1 MCFLILNLMNK
12 TLLIIKREY
21 LTRVRKRSFV
31 IMTFLG
37 PVLMAALIIAPAYIT
52 AISKGKPRKV
62 LVLDETGWFQHK
74 FQNQENIQF
83 KYLSETPLA
92 KAKAEAISNDDILLY
107 IPLPK
112 LNLPVN
118 AELFSLGQTESHI
131 RSYIKLVMKQV
142 VETKKLLALGIKPGQ
157 LKSAQVHINLI
168 SIKISEN
175 GKEEAV
181 NNDIEVGLAIFSG
194 LLIYFFIFLF
204 GSQVLKGVIEEKS
217 NRIIEV
223 IISSVKPFQL
233 MMGKII
239 GIAFVG
245 LTQFLMWVLLTVVLV
260 VSFQGVAGG
269 SSFSPGMKTLTE
281 SQAVI
286 SGNHA
291 NNITSSQ
298 TSTMLLQIH
307 DLLSGV
313 NFSVMIIS
321 FLFFFLAGYLL
332 YASMFA
338 AIGGAID
345 NDADAQQFMLPVSI
359 PLIFAVALTGVV
371 ANQPNGPLAIWLSMI
386 PFTSPIIMMMRI
398 PFGVPYWQIA
408 LSIIILVAT
417 FIFVT
422 YVAGKIYKVGILV
435 YGKKVTYRDIWKWLK
450 Y

>member
-1 MCFLILNLMNK
+1 MNK

-52 AISKGKPRKV
+52 AISKEKERTV

-74 FQNQENIQF
+74 FQNQENIHF
-83 KYLSETPLA
+83 KYLRKTSLT
-92 KAKAEAISNDDILLY
+92 KAKAEAILNNDILLY

-118 AELFSLGQTESHI
+118 AELFSLDQSQSHV

-142 VETKKLLALGIKPGQ
+142 VETKKLLALGINPAQ
-157 LKSAQVHINLI
+157 LKSAQVHINLL

-194 LLIYFFIFLF
+194 ILIYFFIFLF

-245 LTQFLMWVLLTVVLV
+245 LTQFLMWILLTVVLV
-260 VSFQGVAGG
+260 FAFQGVAGG
-269 SSFSPGMKTLTE
+269 SSFSPGIKTLTE
-281 SQAVI
+281 SQAMI
-286 SGNHA
+286 AGNNA
-291 NNITSSQ
+291 NITSSQ
-298 TSTMLLQIH
+298 TASMLLQIH

-313 NFSVMIIS
+313 NFGVMIIS

-371 ANQPNGPLAIWLSMI
+371 ANQPNGSLSVWLSMI

-398 PFGVPYWQIA
+398 PFGVPYWQII
-408 LSIIILVAT
+408 LSVTILIAT

-422 YVAGKIYKVGILV
+422 YIAGKIYRVGILV
-435 YGKKVTYRDIWKWLK
+435 YGKKVTYRDIWRWLK